1 MYADYA
7 KKRDEKGLRDAD
19 ISRIASIPKST
30 LSEWK
35 AGRSCPKYDKL
46 LRIAA
51 ALDCSIHDLHG
62 HQEPISVELDTST
75 EDAHDLALYT
85 LLVAAYKEASP
96 DTQAAVRA
104 ILHLEG

>member
-19 ISRIASIPKST
+19 ISRMADISKST

-35 AGRSCPKYDKL
+35 AGRSNPKIDKL
-46 LRIAA
+46 LRIAS
-51 ALDCSIHDLHG
+51 ALDCSIHELYAPH
-62 HQEPISVELDTST
+62 EEIVVELDTST
-75 EDAHDLALYT
+75 EDAHDAALYA
-85 LLVAAYKEASP
+85 LLVTAYKAASP

-104 ILHLEG
+104 ILHLEA